1 MKRGVEN
8 IEGPSPSLGCMFA
21 TRSIVH
27 VVETCIGTACTI
39 QCMYNTCRLPPK
51 PCLFS
56 IYKKI
61 YSTPGN
67 QNKTGK
73 LAKWGVNRWNCNEK
87 CLPDRLPPPF
97 QNWQIAPKLAKFGA
111 RVQYRFWPVSKLAKK
126 LAKRIRH
133 SSHTNI
139 RSVAHPPYQV
149 VQRVVQQSP
158 QRLVKTPL
166 IEDLL
171 DPNRPRNGLIDG

>member
-1 MKRGVEN
+1 
-8 IEGPSPSLGCMFA
+8 MFA

-27 VVETCIGTACTI
+27 VVETCIRTACTI
-39 QCMYNTCRLPPK
+39 QCMYNTCHLPPR
-51 PCLFS
+51 PRILS

-73 LAKWGVNRWNCNEK
+73 LAKWGVKRWNCNEK

-97 QNWQIAPKLAKFGA
+97 QNWQIAPKLAKFDA
-111 RVQYRFWPVSKLAKK
+111 RVQYGFRLLPKLAKK
-126 LAKRIRH
+126 LAKHMRH

-139 RSVAHPPYQV
+139 RIVAHPPYQV